1 MIFLYV
7 EKNKIPVK
15 VIEYVKQKNFDIK
28 IKELDIVTR
37 DILKMYGIDNFPALV
52 NWSIKKTKLAV
63 GKDEIIY
70 YLTYSK
76 DSRL

>member
-52 NWSIKKTKLAV
+52 NWSNKHVFEVGTK
-63 GKDEIIY
+63 EIY
-70 YLTYSK
+70 KFLQDNGNK
-76 DSRL
+76 F